1 MTSPYCKNKE
11 ISIMIL
17 VKLCKVI
24 LKGMDTAGQSTR
36 VWNAVGHSTV
46 PIVLQ

>member
-1 MTSPYCKNKE
+1 MTSPYWKNKE

-24 LKGMDTAGQSTR
+24 LKGMETAGQSTR
-36 VWNAVGHSTV
+36 VWNAVGQSTV
-46 PIVLQ
+46 PTVL

>member
-1 MTSPYCKNKE
+1 MTSPNWENKE
-11 ISIMIL
+11 INIMIL

-36 VWNAVGHSTV
+36 VWNAVRQSTV
-46 PIVLQ
+46 PTVLQ

>member
-1 MTSPYCKNKE
+1 MTSPNCETKE

-17 VKLCKVI
+17 VKLCKII
-24 LKGMDTAGQSTR
+24 LKGMDTTGQSSR
-36 VWNAVGHSTV
+36 VWNAVGQSTA

>member
-1 MTSPYCKNKE
+1 MTSPNWENKE
-11 ISIMIL
+11 INIMIL

-24 LKGMDTAGQSTR
+24 LMGMNTAGQSTR
-36 VWNAVGHSTV
+36 VWNAGGQSTV